1 MDSLTAL
8 RQTFFQECEEQ
19 LGELELGLVAMD
31 EGDTGSETVNAVFRA
46 VHSIK
51 GGAGAF
57 KLERLVK
64 FAHTFETTLDMIRS
78 ERLVATNA
86 VLKTM
91 LRSSD
96 ALADLVKAA
105 RTGEELDESRT
116 APLLV
121 ELKDFTESAQADPI
135 SGAPPAAEAE
145 SLDFQPVT
153 FSFDAVPGGD
163 LAIGS
168 TRYAIA
174 FAPSDELY
182 RGGNDA
188 TRLLRELGR
197 LGELVVTCDASALP
211 TLDKLDPERAY
222 LKWQVELATEES
234 VDAIRDVFEFVSG
247 LCELS
252 IEPIV
257 AESEPPAAESVA
269 QPEPS
274 PEAAPEAAPP
284 PAAAPAPSSEKAK
297 PEVVKT
303 ESAPTIRVDL
313 ERIDR
318 LINLV
323 GELVINQAMLTQCV
337 SEAGVRSSSVTGA
350 LDALEQLTRE
360 IQEGVMAVRAQ
371 PVKPLFQRMARIVR
385 ELADTTGKSVR
396 LRTDGEATEVDRT
409 VIERLADPLTHMI
422 RNAVDHGLESPEKRL
437 AAGKPDQGE
446 VHLLAAHRSG
456 RVVIEVSDDGAGI
469 NRPKVQQIAVSKGL
483 IPADSVLTDS
493 EVDNLLFL
501 PGFSTASAISN
512 ISGRGRRHGCRQ
524 ALHPG
529 AGRPNRHLLAARP
542 RFDVLDE
549 PAADAGRAR
558 RHGRESRGPDARGS
572 PDGDRR
578 NAASEGRR
586 HPRSRRRRAGHLGS
600 RRLRSADRRRPRTRL
615 PARQR
620 QSARWHRHGRGD

>member
-78 ERLVATNA
+78 ERLVATSA

-135 SGAPPAAEAE
+135 SGAPPTGEAE
-145 SLDFQPVT
+145 TLDFQPVT

-163 LAIGS
+163 LAIGP

-197 LGELVVTCDASALP
+197 FGELVVTCDASALP

-222 LKWQVELATEES
+222 LKWQVELATEEGAE
-234 VDAIRDVFEFVSG
+234 AICDVFEFVSG

-257 AESEPPAAESVA
+257 VELELPAAAVA
-269 QPEPS
+269 EPES
-274 PEAAPEAAPP
+274 PEAAP
-284 PAAAPAPSSEKAK
+284 
-297 PEVVKT
+297 
-303 ESAPTIRVDL
+303 
-313 ERIDR
+313 
-318 LINLV
+318 
-323 GELVINQAMLTQCV
+323 
-337 SEAGVRSSSVTGA
+337 
-350 LDALEQLTRE
+350 
-360 IQEGVMAVRAQ
+360 
-371 PVKPLFQRMARIVR
+371 
-385 ELADTTGKSVR
+385 
-396 LRTDGEATEVDRT
+396 
-409 VIERLADPLTHMI
+409 
-422 RNAVDHGLESPEKRL
+422 
-437 AAGKPDQGE
+437 
-446 VHLLAAHRSG
+446 
-456 RVVIEVSDDGAGI
+456 
-469 NRPKVQQIAVSKGL
+469 
-483 IPADSVLTDS
+483 
-493 EVDNLLFL
+493 
-501 PGFSTASAISN
+501 
-512 ISGRGRRHGCRQ
+512 
-524 ALHPG
+524 
-529 AGRPNRHLLAARP
+529 
-542 RFDVLDE
+542 
-549 PAADAGRAR
+549 
-558 RHGRESRGPDARGS
+558 
-572 PDGDRR
+572 
-578 NAASEGRR
+578 
-586 HPRSRRRRAGHLGS
+586 
-600 RRLRSADRRRPRTRL
+600 
-615 PARQR
+615 
-620 QSARWHRHGRGD
+620 